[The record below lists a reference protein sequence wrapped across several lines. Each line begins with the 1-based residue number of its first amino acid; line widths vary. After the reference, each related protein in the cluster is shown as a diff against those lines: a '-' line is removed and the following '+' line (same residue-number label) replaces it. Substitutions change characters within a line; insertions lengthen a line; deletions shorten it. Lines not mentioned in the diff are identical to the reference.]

1 MPGYYK
7 KKKKDELKIAAGPAL
22 PKETS
27 GGGYK
32 GSGKPTKPKDVKL
45 PGEKLAKK
53 NTHKKGDPERY
64 IIAITFNI
72 DFLKDKKLISN
83 KIFEK
88 NYEYKNM
95 SSKYNLKIYEQGVK
109 SNLVNNIYEEII
121 KYLNFI
127 E

>member
-1 MPGYYK
+1 MPGHYK

-53 NTHKKGDPERY
+53 NTHKKGDPEKDY
-64 IIAITFNI
+64 SKPLPGANPGWNIA
-72 DFLKDKKLISN
+72 KK
-83 KIFEK
+83 KK
-88 NYEYKNM
+88 KK
-95 SSKYNLKIYEQGVK
+95 KYTA
-109 SNLVNNIYEEII
+109 
-121 KYLNFI
+121 
-127 E
+127 